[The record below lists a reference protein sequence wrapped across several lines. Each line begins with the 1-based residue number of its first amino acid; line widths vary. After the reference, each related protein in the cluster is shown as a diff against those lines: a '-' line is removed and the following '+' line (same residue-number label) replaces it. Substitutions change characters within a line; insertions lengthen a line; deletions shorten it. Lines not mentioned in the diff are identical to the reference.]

1 METELGE
8 VGKAGGG
15 LRRGKT
21 DRRKESGK
29 VRESNE
35 PSPET
40 QVLRQKLFMVM

>member
-8 VGKAGGG
+8 VGKAGG